1 MQYKTIYFDA
11 EKQKVRYTQSSTT
24 DKITNYS
31 YIGKSTRVEFD
42 LLIELLWYKYEDSEI
57 PLEDFKKIFEEL
69 RKFCDSL
76 KYKLNL

>member
-31 YIGKSTRVEFD
+31 YIGKSTRVEF
-42 LLIELLWYKYEDSEI
+42 
-57 PLEDFKKIFEEL
+57 
-69 RKFCDSL
+69 
-76 KYKLNL
+76 N